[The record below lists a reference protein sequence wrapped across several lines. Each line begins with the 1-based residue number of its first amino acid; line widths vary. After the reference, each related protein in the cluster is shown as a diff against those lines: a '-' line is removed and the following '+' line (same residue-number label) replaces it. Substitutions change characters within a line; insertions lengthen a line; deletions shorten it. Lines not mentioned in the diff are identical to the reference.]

1 MMNPETQPSFDL
13 TPAIETAL
21 DNALCADA
29 REPKARDYYYASSLG
44 MCIRKQIA
52 ERAGI
57 APTNQIG
64 PRERRKM
71 WTGTVMGR
79 AISDALVREG
89 FLDAE
94 WTEKR
99 LEYGPVVGKV
109 DGYTSRIPGG
119 AIVEIKTSDDD
130 AITRYKDTPEHY
142 LWQGLWYCMASGV
155 PNLLLYQFGKSQ
167 GVSKHRVIALTE
179 EWKKTLTAH
188 IEWLEMGWKQFET
201 TRVLPPCFH
210 QFQWEDR
217 YCSFGEPKRSKDGP
231 AWKE

>member
-1 MMNPETQPSFDL
+1 MMSPETQQAFDL

-29 REPKARDYYYASSLG
+29 REPKAREYFYASSLG
-44 MCIRKQIA
+44 MCIRKQIGD
-52 ERAGI
+52 RAGLE
-57 APTNQIG
+57 PTNPTD
-64 PRERRKM
+64 PRSRRKM

-79 AISDALVREG
+79 AISDALVKEG
-89 FLDAE
+89 FLEAE

-99 LEYGPVVGKV
+99 LEYRCVVGKV

-142 LWQGLWYCMASGV
+142 LWQGLWYCLAAKV

-167 GVSKHRVIALTE
+167 GISRHRVIPLTE
-179 EWKKTLTAH
+179 EWKQTLETH
-188 IEWLEMGWKQFET
+188 MDWLEIQW
-201 TRVLPPCFH
+201 RVFQACKELPDHFH
-210 QFQWEDR
+210 QFQWEDKL
-217 YCSFGEPKRSKDGP
+217 CAFGEPKTK
-231 AWKE
+231 KEKE